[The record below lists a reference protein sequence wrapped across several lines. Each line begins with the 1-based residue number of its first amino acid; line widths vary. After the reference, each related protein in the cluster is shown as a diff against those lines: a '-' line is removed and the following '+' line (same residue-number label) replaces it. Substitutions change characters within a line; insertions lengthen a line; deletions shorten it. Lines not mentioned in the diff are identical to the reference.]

1 MRFIFL
7 LLPLLTALLMVSA
20 QTHAKESR
28 SDGPA
33 CVDVTVGGY
42 KTLSYEC
49 LGLQMTNPQGNTAA
63 RKNLEAMTSPITRQ
77 APTRMGL
84 YNQAATRTRMGT
96 NFGTSAFPQRPPA
109 ISPRSPLIIGR

>member
-1 MRFIFL
+1 MRFL
-7 LLPLLTALLMVSA
+7 LLFLPLLTALTMVSA

-28 SDGPA
+28 GDGPA

-49 LGLQMTNPQGNTAA
+49 LGLQMTNPQGNAAA

-77 APTRMGL
+77 AATRMGL

-96 NFGTSAFPQRPPA
+96 NFGSSAFPQRPPA
-109 ISPRSPLIIGR
+109 SIPRSPLLIGR

>member
-1 MRFIFL
+1 MRFPLLFL
-7 LLPLLTALLMVSA
+7 PFLTALTMVSA
-20 QTHAKESR
+20 QTYAQESR

-63 RKNLEAMTSPITRQ
+63 RKNLEAMTSPITHH

-109 ISPRSPLIIGR
+109 SSPRSPLIIGR